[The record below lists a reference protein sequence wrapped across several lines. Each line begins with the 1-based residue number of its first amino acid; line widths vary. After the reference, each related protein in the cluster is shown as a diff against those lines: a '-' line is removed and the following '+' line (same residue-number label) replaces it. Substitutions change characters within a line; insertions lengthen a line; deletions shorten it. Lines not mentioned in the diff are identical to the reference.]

1 VSCKTAKEVV
11 EICKPDAAACNVAS
25 SAWYCKKPKQRLAL
39 GYGERCVAGR
49 SFTSI
54 VWLD

>member
-11 EICKPDAAACNVAS
+11 EICKPDAAACNAAS
-25 SAWYCKKPKQRLAL
+25 AAWYCKKPKQRLAL